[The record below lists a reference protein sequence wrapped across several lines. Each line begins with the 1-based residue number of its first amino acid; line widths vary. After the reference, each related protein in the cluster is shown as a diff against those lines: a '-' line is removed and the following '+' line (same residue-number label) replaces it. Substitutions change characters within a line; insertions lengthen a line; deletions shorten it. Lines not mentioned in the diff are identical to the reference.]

1 MGPKIGGSHIQTGQ
15 YHTLLYA
22 ILIGVALEMLYLH
35 YNIASKSKSNELQLQ
50 IDDLQ
55 AQHAITLQNQKH
67 AYVHLSR
74 DFERKLHMR
83 VRKGI
88 AERSQATFNSV
99 KSLRLQI
106 FRLISEQRRLMM
118 LLNGDM
124 MKREHCENV
133 TLVCRK
139 GERGPR
145 GKAGPRGYKGDV
157 GTKGDRGITGPKGQR
172 GPQGAIGIKGQKG
185 DAGPPGQS
193 IEKPKIVTTAEREII
208 RKESS
213 NLTLFCE
220 ASGNPRPDIRWQ
232 FDSKN
237 IDSRYEFPGRGS
249 LSISNINRNDT
260 GRIVCIAENI
270 LGRDDTETRLIVH
283 TKPKAILT
291 SHRLSAP
298 EGIPLEVVCTG
309 EGVPYPK
316 LKWRKGFGNLVA
328 KQLSSKDSKS
338 ITLQFSQLS
347 VSDAG
352 HYICEAVNDIG
363 RSESSIFLDVDYAR
377 DCSGYKGNRTSGI
390 YTINPDGKQPFTVFC
405 DMETAEGGW
414 TVIQRRSDGSVDF
427 FRNWVEYKVGFGVL
441 EKEFWLGNDKIHRL
455 TKRKDM
461 MIRFDLEDFDG
472 NKVFA
477 EYKQFYT
484 DGDSDNYKVHVSGYS
499 GSAPDSFLGTS
510 GLQFSTK
517 DRDHDTQK
525 AGACAV
531 TFHGAWWYGAC
542 HASNLNGK
550 YLKGPHKS
558 YANGVNWYG
567 FKGHYYSLKRT
578 EMKVKPAEH

>member
-1 MGPKIGGSHIQTGQ
+1 METTIGGCHINTKN
-15 YHTLLYA
+15 YYVLCYI
-22 ILIGVALEMLYLH
+22 ILIGAASEILYLQ
-35 YNIASKSKSNELQLQ
+35 YRGICKSNELQLR

-55 AQHAITLQNQKH
+55 AQHAITLQGQKH

-74 DFERKLHMR
+74 DFERKLHTR

-118 LLNGDM
+118 LLNGDL

-133 TLVCRK
+133 TLVCRQ

-145 GKAGPRGYKGDV
+145 GKAGPRGYKGDM
-157 GTKGDRGITGPKGQR
+157 GAKGDRGATGAMGQR

-185 DAGPPGQS
+185 DAGRSGKS
-193 IEKPKIVTTAEREII
+193 IEKPRIVTKFAREII

-213 NLTLFCE
+213 NLALFCK

-232 FDSKN
+232 FDSKTIN
-237 IDSRYEFPGRGS
+237 SRYKFPGRGS
-249 LSISNINRNDT
+249 LSISNINRHDS
-260 GRIVCIAENI
+260 GRITCIAENI
-270 LGRDDTETRLIVH
+270 LGRDDMETRLIVH
-283 TKPKAILT
+283 TKPRAILK
-291 SHRLSAP
+291 SHRVSAP
-298 EGIPLEVVCTG
+298 EGIPYEVVCTADG
-309 EGVPYPK
+309 NPYPQ
-316 LKWRKGFGNLVA
+316 LKWRKGFGKLGA
-328 KQLSSKDSKS
+328 EQLSSKDSKS
-338 ITLQFSQLS
+338 LALQFSQLS

-377 DCSGYKGNRTSGI
+377 DCSGYKENRTSGI
-390 YTINPDGKQPFTVFC
+390 YTVNPDGQQPFAVFC
-405 DMETAEGGW
+405 DMETAESGW

-427 FRNWVEYKVGFGVL
+427 FRNWFDYKVGFGVL
-441 EKEFWLGNDKIHRL
+441 GNEFWLGNDKIHRL

-472 NKVFA
+472 KTALA
-477 EYKQFYT
+477 EYRQFYI
-484 DGDSDNYKVHVSGYS
+484 DGESDNYTVHVSGYS
-499 GSAPDSFLGTS
+499 GSAGDWFSGTN

-517 DRDHDTQK
+517 DRDHDTRK
-525 AGACAV
+525 DGSCAN
-531 TFHGAWWYGAC
+531 TFHGAWWFGSC

-558 YANGVNWYG
+558 YANGVNWFG
-567 FKGHYYSLKRT
+567 FKGYHYSLKRT
-578 EMKVKPAEH
+578 EVKVRPVEH